1 MAGGRA
7 CRPAHGQA
15 AAPAG
20 GDSGEVIV
28 LLVDVELGCSR
39 RNNLGILRSFLKS
52 SEFDLHL

>member
-28 LLVDVELGCSR
+28 LLVDVEIGCSR
-39 RNNLGILRSFLKS
+39 RNNLGLFYSFLKS
-52 SEFDLHL
+52 SEFDLY

>member
-7 CRPAHGQA
+7 CRPAHRQA

-28 LLVDVELGCSR
+28 LLVDVEIGCSR
-39 RNNLGILRSFLKS
+39 RNNLGLFYSFLKS
-52 SEFDLHL
+52 SEFDLY